1 MHFMICAILYYIFDS
16 IEGLFFTLWLFISS
30 SYMHHKHSFP
40 IVGIYMPHY
49 LIHILKINQDKPS
62 IIILHILISVAIGI
76 TL

>member
-1 MHFMICAILYYIFDS
+1 MHQ
-16 IEGLFFTLWLFISS
+16 
-30 SYMHHKHSFP
+30 KHSFP

-76 TL
+76 TLYGLKSEFELTMVNEPFVVKPLKKQR